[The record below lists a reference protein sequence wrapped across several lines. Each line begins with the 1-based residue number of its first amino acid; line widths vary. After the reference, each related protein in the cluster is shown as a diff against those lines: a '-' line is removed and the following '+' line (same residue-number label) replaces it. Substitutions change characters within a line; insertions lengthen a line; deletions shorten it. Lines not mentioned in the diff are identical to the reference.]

1 MIQFKQ
7 EVNSMT
13 NRAKKNLKSLS
24 KEQLI
29 QIITDY
35 DMTCTLI
42 DEVCVSESKGDI
54 SPKYALKRTREYL
67 WETTVYDFNS
77 ENLSLQ
83 ADLQMGKITKEE
95 YRKKVLGG

>member
-1 MIQFKQ
+1 
-7 EVNSMT
+7 MT

-35 DMTCTLI
+35 DMTYTLI
-42 DEVCVSESKGDI
+42 GEVCVSESKGDI

-95 YRKKVLGG
+95 YRRRVLGE

>member
-1 MIQFKQ
+1 
-7 EVNSMT
+7 MT

-35 DMTCTLI
+35 DRTCTLI
-42 DEVCVSESKGDI
+42 GEVCVSESKGDI
-54 SPKYALKRTREYL
+54 SPKYALKRIREYL

-95 YRKKVLGG
+95 YRRGVLGE

>member
-1 MIQFKQ
+1 
-7 EVNSMT
+7 MT
-13 NRAKKNLKSLS
+13 NRAKKNLSSLS

-35 DMTCTLI
+35 NKTCTLI
-42 DEVCVSESKGDI
+42 SEVCVSESKCDI
-54 SPKYALKRTREYL
+54 SPEYALKRIREYL

-77 ENLSLQ
+77 KNLSLQ

-95 YRKKVLGG
+95 YRKKVLG

>member
-1 MIQFKQ
+1 
-7 EVNSMT
+7 MT
-13 NRAKKNLKSLS
+13 NRVKKNLESLS

-29 QIITDY
+29 QIVTDY
-35 DMTCTLI
+35 DKTCTLI
-42 DEVCVSESKGDI
+42 GEVCVSESKGDI
-54 SPKYALKRTREYL
+54 STKYALKRTREYL

>member
-1 MIQFKQ
+1 
-7 EVNSMT
+7 MT

-35 DMTCTLI
+35 DRTCTLI
-42 DEVCVSESKGDI
+42 GEVCVSESKGDI

>member
-1 MIQFKQ
+1 
-7 EVNSMT
+7 MT
-13 NRAKKNLKSLS
+13 NRAKKNLAFLS

-29 QIITDY
+29 QIIADY
-35 DMTCTLI
+35 DKTCTLI
-42 DEVCVSESKGDI
+42 GEVCVSESKGDI

-67 WETTVYDFNS
+67 WETTIYDFNS

-95 YRKKVLGG
+95 YRRRVLGE

>member
-1 MIQFKQ
+1 
-7 EVNSMT
+7 MT
-13 NRAKKNLKSLS
+13 NRAKKNLAFLS

-29 QIITDY
+29 QIIADY
-35 DMTCTLI
+35 DKTCTLI
-42 DEVCVSESKGDI
+42 GEVCVSESKGDI

-77 ENLSLQ
+77 KNLSLQ

-95 YRKKVLGG
+95 YRRRVLGE

>member
-1 MIQFKQ
+1 
-7 EVNSMT
+7 MT
-13 NRAKKNLKSLS
+13 NKAKKNLASLS

-35 DMTCTLI
+35 NMTCALI
-42 DEVCVSESKGDI
+42 GEVCVSESKGDI
-54 SPKYALKRTREYL
+54 SPEYAIKRTREYL

-83 ADLQMGKITKEE
+83 ADLQMGKLTKEG